1 MSFLFL
7 NAKGNQNI
15 EIFSNFGLKEH
26 RYLFSLYWKRK
37 LFNASFDDQMIA
49 LGGRLMA
56 NPY

>member
-15 EIFSNFGLKEH
+15 EIFSNFGLIEH
-26 RYLFSLYWKRK
+26 RYLFSLYRKRK
-37 LFNASFDDQMIA
+37 LFRSSIDDQMIA

>member
-15 EIFSNFGLKEH
+15 EILKYFGLTEH
-26 RYLFSLYWKRK
+26 RNLLSLYWKRK
-37 LFNASFDDQMIA
+37 LFRALIDDQMIA